1 MALEFISDLRVVSL
15 LLSDPIMTDE
25 GEPVPDDPQETPE
38 TDNESVKTFD
48 NLQVSQASPDQQQVS
63 TPPQGDQ
70 SGVGRDSCDDEAS
83 KEGVKGDSISRMES
97 KIKNSIIASKNRLAD
112 LYYGNVR
119 KDGRY
124 GH

>member
-1 MALEFISDLRVVSL
+1 
-15 LLSDPIMTDE
+15 MTDE
-25 GEPVPDDPQETPE
+25 TEGEPDDPQETPE

-48 NLQVSQASPDQQQVS
+48 NLQVSQASPYQQQVS

-70 SGVGRDSCDDEAS
+70 SGVGRDTCDDEAS
-83 KEGVKGDSISRMES
+83 GVKGDSISRMES